1 MRLLPRLSK
10 LALVVALLR
19 FGAPA
24 SAASADQD
32 WKAIVALDAGPQGR
46 PRTSEEA
53 RDEAYAHLL
62 KQERALRAFLAANA
76 EDTHALEAR
85 LRLSRALQIRA
96 DMTAD
101 ETLRAESKRLLDESA
116 RVAKPEQM
124 VEVDFARITAFMRAS
139 RLPSREQRA
148 ELLAK
153 TRAFAAKHSTDR
165 RVAALLTEVS
175 ALFDSDPKTKL
186 ELLSEAQSVA
196 RDGELKA
203 RIADDLRRVGF
214 FGKTFPLSGPTVQG
228 RTANVEELR
237 GSPVLVVFFAD
248 FSPPSITALPELQ
261 RSVGELPA
269 GSVRVL
275 GVSLDARRESA
286 AEQLR
291 KLGISWLVICDGKGW
306 ESPAI
311 RALGINTLPTVWL
324 LDDAGRLRSLN
335 ALEGTAGLVRQLR
348 K

>member
-1 MRLLPRLSK
+1 MKLLPRLSEC
-10 LALVVALLR
+10 ALVVALLG
-19 FGAPA
+19 FGATA
-24 SAASADQD
+24 SAASADDD
-32 WKAIVALDAGPQGR
+32 WKVIVALDAGPQGR

-76 EDTHALEAR
+76 GNAHAFEAR

-101 ETLRAESKRLLDESA
+101 EALRAESKRLLDEST

-139 RLPSREQRA
+139 RLPSGEQRT

-153 TRAFAAKHSTDR
+153 ARAFAAKHPADR

-175 ALFDSDPKTKL
+175 VLFDSDPKTKM
-186 ELLSEAQSVA
+186 ELLSEAQAVA
-196 RDGELKA
+196 KDGELKA

-214 FGKTFPLSGPTVQG
+214 FGKIFPLTGPTVQG
-228 RTANVEELR
+228 RTANVEEFR

-261 RSVGELPA
+261 RAVANLPLGA
-269 GSVRVL
+269 VRVL

-286 AEQLR
+286 AEQLK
-291 KLGISWLVICDGKGW
+291 KLSITWPVVCDGKGW
-306 ESPAI
+306 ESPVI

-324 LDDAGRLRSLN
+324 LDGAGRLRSLN

>member
-1 MRLLPRLSK
+1 MTLLPRLFTV
-10 LALVVALLR
+10 AFFVALL
-19 FGAPA
+19 GAGATA
-24 SAASADQD
+24 SAASADED

-46 PRTSEEA
+46 PRTSVEA

-76 EDTHALEAR
+76 GDAHAFEAR

-101 ETLRAESKRLLDESA
+101 EALRAESKRLLDESA
-116 RVAKPEQM
+116 RVAKPEQV

-148 ELLAK
+148 ELLTKA
-153 TRAFAAKHSTDR
+153 RAFSAKHPADR
-165 RVAALLTEVS
+165 RVAPLLTEVS
-175 ALFDSDPKTKL
+175 ARFDSDPKTKL
-186 ELLSEAQSVA
+186 ELLSEAQA
-196 RDGELKA
+196 FAKDGELKA

-237 GSPVLVVFFAD
+237 GDPVLVVFFAD

-261 RSVGELPA
+261 RAVGELPP
-269 GSVRVL
+269 GTVRVL
-275 GVSLDARRESA
+275 GVSLDARREIA
-286 AEQLR
+286 AEQLK
-291 KLGISWLVICDGKGW
+291 KLGVSWPVICDGKGW
-306 ESPAI
+306 ESPVI
-311 RALGINTLPTVWL
+311 RALGVNTLPTVWL
-324 LDDAGRLRSLN
+324 LDGAGRLRSLN